1 MLRERDPGLA
11 KSRRNS
17 SFSTGRTAGTLVRVP
32 SANRRP
38 EATPATDAQI
48 LRRAVALVVLI
59 FVVGGA
65 LLVGSVLSGGPDR
78 PAKPGAAPSRSPATV
93 AETTSS
99 APRASASAT
108 PTLTNTP
115 KPKPQHKP
123 QHKPQP
129 KPTASGMQRFVTG
142 YLATVARDPVA
153 GWTLL
158 TPSFRNA
165 SGGFGSYSRFWNTVT
180 RAVPR
185 DVVADP
191 RGLTIGYTVDYTR
204 RDGSTS
210 VDSTRLRLVFR
221 GGDYLI
227 DGEG

>member
-1 MLRERDPGLA
+1 MLRERDVGLA
-11 KSRRNS
+11 KSRLTS
-17 SFSTGRTAGTLVRVP
+17 SFSTGPTAGTLVRVP
-32 SANRRP
+32 SPNRRS
-38 EATPATDAQI
+38 ERTPAADARI

-59 FVVGGA
+59 FVVGAA
-65 LLVGSVLSGGPDR
+65 LLVGSVVFGGPHR
-78 PAKPGAAPSRSPATV
+78 SAEPEAAPSSGPSTV
-93 AETTSS
+93 TQTTSS
-99 APRASASAT
+99 APSPSAAPTAT
-108 PTLTNTP
+108 RKPRP
-115 KPKPQHKP
+115 KPR
-123 QHKPQP
+123 P
-129 KPTASGMQRFVTG
+129 KPTGAGMERFVAG
-142 YLATVARDPVA
+142 YLTTVARDPA
-153 GWTLL
+153 AAWSLL

-165 SGGFGSYSRFWNTVT
+165 SGGFGSYSQFWDTVT

-191 RGLTIGYTVDYTR
+191 RALTIGYTVDYTR

>member
-1 MLRERDPGLA
+1 MW
-11 KSRRNS
+11 
-17 SFSTGRTAGTLVRVP
+17 STGTL
-32 SANRRP
+32 
-38 EATPATDAQI
+38 
-48 LRRAVALVVLI
+48 AVAAAAAVAVGVVA
-59 FVVGGA
+59 GGTA
-65 LLVGSVLSGGPDR
+65 QARGGQHHDDFPAPRSATAPR
-78 PAKPGAAPSRSPATV
+78 PAATANVVTVTRAPQ
-93 AETTSS
+93 
-99 APRASASAT
+99 
-108 PTLTNTP
+108 
-115 KPKPQHKP
+115 PKPQHKP

-165 SGGFGSYSRFWNTVT
+165 SGGFGSYSRFWNTVS

>member
-11 KSRRNS
+11 KSRRSS
-17 SFSTGRTAGTLVRVP
+17 SFSTGPTAGTLVRVP

-65 LLVGSVLSGGPDR
+65 LLVGSVLFGGPDR
-78 PAKPGAAPSRSPATV
+78 PAEPGAAPSSSPATV

-115 KPKPQHKP
+115 KPKPKP
-123 QHKPQP
+123 KPTQP

-165 SGGFGSYSRFWNTVT
+165 SGGFGSYSRFWDTVT

-191 RGLTIGYTVDYTR
+191 RALTIGYTVDYTR

>member
-17 SFSTGRTAGTLVRVP
+17 SFSTGPTAGTLVRVP

-38 EATPATDAQI
+38 DATPATDAQI
-48 LRRAVALVVLI
+48 LRRAVALLVVI

-65 LLVGSVLSGGPDR
+65 LLVGSVLFGGPDR
-78 PAKPGAAPSRSPATV
+78 PAEPGAAPSSSPATEG
-93 AETTSS
+93 ETTSS

-115 KPKPQHKP
+115 TPKPKQKP
-123 QHKPQP
+123 KP

-221 GGDYLI
+221 GDDYLI

>member
-1 MLRERDPGLA
+1 M
-11 KSRRNS
+11 
-17 SFSTGRTAGTLVRVP
+17 P

-78 PAKPGAAPSRSPATV
+78 PAKPGAAPSSSPATV

-123 QHKPQP
+123 QHKPKQKPKP